1 MNNVCQRQDDLDMA
15 PIQKPLT
22 MTIVN
27 SQALRTLESHKQMV
41 MILWGLFLSCVAASK
56 LSPNRTN
63 MILEANLYA
72 AVLPEFE
79 IV

>member
-1 MNNVCQRQDDLDMA
+1 MFARGQDDLDMA

-41 MILWGLFLSCVAASK
+41 MILGVVS
-56 LSPNRTN
+56 
-63 MILEANLYA
+63 
-72 AVLPEFE
+72 
-79 IV
+79 